1 MTTRLDLMLNATIYY
16 SDLLGGVLGIF
27 GSIVL
32 GYPLITE
39 MTDRLQWDLLR
50 QYRDKEQGTLTGEE
64 IDAYRSLRERLI
76 DGRLGE
82 HQRYRRLTINGF
94 ILLLLAFL
102 FLTIASCDR
111 AIHGGGGIH
120 QM

>member
-1 MTTRLDLMLNATIYY
+1 MIAHLDLLLRAMIYY

-39 MTDRLQWDLLR
+39 ITDRLQWDLLR
-50 QYRDKEQGTLTGEE
+50 QYRDKEQRALTDEE
-64 IDAYRSLRERLI
+64 VDAYRSLRERLI
-76 DGRLGE
+76 DNRLGE

-94 ILLLLAFL
+94 VLLLLAFL
-102 FLTIASCDR
+102 FMTIASCDP
-111 AIHGGGGIH
+111 AVHGSALIL
-120 QM
+120 QI